1 MKDRFTNWDGEFYR
15 EGYKS
20 LEILYVIEKNGFDNE
35 KLEIKLF
42 LDDSSKNLFNS
53 QGAIQLSLMTIK
65 TKIKPTPSRRR
76 FVH

>member
-1 MKDRFTNWDGEFYR
+1 MRLLKRISETLKDRFTNWDGEILTR

-42 LDDSSKNLFNS
+42 LDDSSKN
-53 QGAIQLSLMTIK
+53 I
-65 TKIKPTPSRRR
+65 
-76 FVH
+76 